1 MISFLKGNK
10 VEIDAS
16 KVEIDVN
23 GVGYKV
29 NISLRTFSKIKD
41 LKNLHIHTHLHVKED
56 AHTLY
61 GFYNKRERNTFLSLI
76 SISGVGPSTAIVILS
91 SLSADELKFAILDS
105 DVNKIKSVKGI
116 GLKTAERIILE
127 LKDKINIDEIEDIK
141 ISNNIGNTI
150 RDEALSALSS
160 LGISKNV
167 VEHHI
172 DSILEANKD
181 INLEDLI
188 KEILKR
194 S

>member
-10 VEIDAS
+10 VEIDVS
-16 KVEIDVN
+16 KVVIDVN

-91 SLSADELKFAILDS
+91 SLSADELKLAILES

-141 ISNNIGNTI
+141 LYNNIGNTI

>member
-1 MISFLKGNK
+1 M
-10 VEIDAS
+10 
-16 KVEIDVN
+16 
-23 GVGYKV
+23 
-29 NISLRTFSKIKD
+29 
-41 LKNLHIHTHLHVKED
+41 
-56 AHTLY
+56 
-61 GFYNKRERNTFLSLI
+61 
-76 SISGVGPSTAIVILS
+76 
-91 SLSADELKFAILDS
+91 
-105 DVNKIKSVKGI
+105 
-116 GLKTAERIILE
+116 
-127 LKDKINIDEIEDIK
+127 KDKISVEDIENVK
-141 ISNNIGNTI
+141 FSQNEGNTI